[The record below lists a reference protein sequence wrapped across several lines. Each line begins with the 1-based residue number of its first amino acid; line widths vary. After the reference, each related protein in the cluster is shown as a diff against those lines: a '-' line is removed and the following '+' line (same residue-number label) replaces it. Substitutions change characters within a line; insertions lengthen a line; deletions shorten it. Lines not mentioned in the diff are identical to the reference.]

1 MEFSITNVEEITIIK
16 NVEKEWNVN
25 NSYEIKEA
33 LIEFIEREKPYKIV
47 FNLENLDLLDDYG
60 YNTLS
65 SIIFFSIFSTNIPFV
80 FIIKN
85 ESLIK
90 SFKHFSFEHFQTE
103 QEAIESI
110 NKITKREKKK
120 SNIRIIEN
128 DDPTIINLYKTP
140 ISTII
145 EKSMYTVI
153 KIETPYPYVHDFKAF
168 KDLINFII
176 GKHPDLVLINY
187 EILDMESLSDPGIA
201 LMARLVSTMIKNGIL
216 CVMVGPDRLFQG
228 HYGTCFQKE
237 EEAIEHI
244 ERKFQEGIIWSDD
257 YTIIKTEDYFMLRNI
272 YSLVDFEHQKTV
284 EKCIDNYIE
293 SSLIHKIILNLE
305 NIGDIKD
312 KETVIINRMLQKAKK
327 KDIILTLVLNEYQV
341 KQIQN
346 SLSNEDIS
354 YYLTE
359 EEALEY
365 LNRI

>member
-1 MEFSITNVEEITIIK
+1 M
-16 NVEKEWNVN
+16 
-25 NSYEIKEA
+25 
-33 LIEFIEREKPYKIV
+33 
-47 FNLENLDLLDDYG
+47 
-60 YNTLS
+60 
-65 SIIFFSIFSTNIPFV
+65 
-80 FIIKN
+80 
-85 ESLIK
+85 
-90 SFKHFSFEHFQTE
+90 
-103 QEAIESI
+103 
-110 NKITKREKKK
+110 
-120 SNIRIIEN
+120 
-128 DDPTIINLYKTP
+128 
-140 ISTII
+140 
-145 EKSMYTVI
+145 
-153 KIETPYPYVHDFKAF
+153 
-168 KDLINFII
+168 
-176 GKHPDLVLINY
+176 
-187 EILDMESLSDPGIA
+187 
-201 LMARLVSTMIKNGIL
+201 
-216 CVMVGPDRLFQG
+216 FQG